1 MVQRFGFSAARSIHS
16 YIRDNCDRLFI
27 CTTAPATYSAASNQ
41 PQMLVSAAVTGDE
54 WTITSGAQGP
64 ALTFNTRTLT
74 IEGSGS
80 ASHMVFA
87 NASASRILAV
97 TDVCAGTSFTSGNTV
112 TVPVWRAEI
121 VAGDSF
127 FVAAPRMD
135 NQGTGVWIRENLISF
150 QATGWTAVRATV
162 ASNVTANV
170 GGAALADKFSDST
183 DTGDHYIEHAVSI
196 KATGQY
202 KFGCVAKKDVNMSAR
217 NLFLLVSAGDG
228 VNPYALVDVS
238 SNSVVGALGNQALS
252 ADVRATANGYSEAWV
267 IVSLN
272 PGPTT
277 LYMIFSASGTGGL
290 SYTGASAG
298 YFIDRTFF
306 YRD

>member
-16 YIRDNCDRLFI
+16 YIRENCDRLFI
-27 CTTAPATYSAASNQ
+27 CTTAPSSYSAASNQ

-54 WTITSGAQGP
+54 WTLTSGAQGP
-64 ALTFNTRTLT
+64 AMTFNTRTLT

-97 TDVCAGTSFTSGNTV
+97 TNVSSGTMLTSGNTV
-112 TVPVWRAEI
+112 TVPAWRSEI
-121 VAGDSF
+121 AAGDSF
-127 FVAAPRMD
+127 FVARPSMD
-135 NQGTGVWIRENLISF
+135 NQGTGVWVRENLISF

-196 KATGQY
+196 KTTGAY
-202 KFGCVAKKDVNMSAR
+202 KFGCVAKKDVDMSAR
-217 NLFLLVSAGDG
+217 NLFLLVSAAAGNPG
-228 VNPYALVDVS
+228 VLVDVS
-238 SNSVVGALGNQALS
+238 SNSIVGAPFNQAIS
-252 ADVRATANGYSEAWV
+252 ADVQATANGYSEAWV
-267 IVSLN
+267 VVSLN
-272 PGPTT
+272 PGSTN
-277 LYMIFSASGTGGL
+277 LYLIFSASGAGGL
-290 SYTGASAG
+290 SYTGTSAG